1 MKRRSGI
8 RRSQPSVPG
17 EPSGLNFSPM
27 NGSGPGQRDS
37 RSRMGDDDR
46 KVYAGGTPGFY
57 DEGGPGMGGGDFF
70 GGMGGPP
77 GKTEGEPGKSYA
89 GGTPGFYDEGG
100 PGMGGPQMDYFPV
113 PTNGRGGSR
122 RPAPGPGMNK
132 PNPGMPTPP
141 GARPTNPGMGKI
153 MPPGGGGGKDI
164 NPIFNRPNVAISEMP
179 PMQDGPGSGRRPRKG
194 GDRRAIPEA
203 QPGMNYTGG
212 SPGFYR

>member
-46 KVYAGGTPGFY
+46 KV
-57 DEGGPGMGGGDFF
+57 
-70 GGMGGPP
+70 
-77 GKTEGEPGKSYA
+77 YA